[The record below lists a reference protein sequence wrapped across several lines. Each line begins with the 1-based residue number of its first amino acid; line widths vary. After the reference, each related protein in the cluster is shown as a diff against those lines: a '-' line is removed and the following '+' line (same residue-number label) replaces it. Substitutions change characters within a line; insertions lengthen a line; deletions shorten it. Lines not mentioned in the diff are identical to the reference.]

1 MRNRTFA
8 LGLVFVLHLL
18 SVERLVEGLLRKVV
32 YIAILAAFE
41 SFQQLFLDLDGDII
55 WVYFSIYFGGRGINA
70 FNLISAAIAD

>member
-41 SFQQLFLDLDGDII
+41 SFQQFFLDLDGDIS
-55 WVYFSIYFGGRGINA
+55 WVLFRFKLAEEALMYSI
-70 FNLISAAIAD
+70 